1 MTSRRTAPPGFK
13 RNRSL
18 RAAVMAFGSLAVV
31 CAAPAQTAAP
41 EAGLPPSQFTGGA
54 TQAEPVMLA
63 EAPAVVGSF
72 SSSLPEAPVPQSR
85 RRGTPSSTSGP
96 STSGPST
103 SGQAAPVA
111 SLYDVNIPSGWK
123 AQPLTARDKVVL
135 GARQLYS
142 FENVAS
148 IAIVAGYTHI
158 VDGQP
163 NYGVNSKAFAQRLGA
178 AAVRESS
185 QTVFAE
191 MIMAPLL
198 HEDPRYYV
206 KGPGTG
212 FLKRSVYAATR
223 PLITRTDAGNSTVN
237 AALLIGYA
245 GSAALTPAFYPPI
258 NRNFQDVAAT
268 FGGSIG
274 GAALGYFVIEFT
286 DDALTALRLKRS
298 HSH

>member
-1 MTSRRTAPPGFK
+1 MTSKCIAPPGFK

-18 RAAVMAFGSLAVV
+18 RAAVTALGGLAVV
-31 CAAPAQTAAP
+31 CSAAAQ
-41 EAGLPPSQFTGGA
+41 AGGRETGLSSSEFAGVP
-54 TQAEPVMLA
+54 TQAEPAVLA
-63 EAPAVVGSF
+63 EASAGSY
-72 SSSLPEAPVPQSR
+72 SSSLPEAPVPQTR
-85 RRGTPSSTSGP
+85 RRGTTPSASGASTSGR
-96 STSGPST
+96 
-103 SGQAAPVA
+103 AAPTA
-111 SLYDVNIPSGWK
+111 SLYTVNIPSGWR
-123 AQPLTARDKVVL
+123 AQPLTARDKVIL
-135 GARQLYS
+135 SARQLYS
-142 FENVAS
+142 FENIAS

-158 VDGQP
+158 ADGQP

-206 KGPGTG
+206 KGPSAS

-258 NRNFQDVAAT
+258 NRNFHDVAAT

-286 DDALTALRLKRS
+286 DDALTAFHLKRF
-298 HSH
+298 HRQ